1 MKLKHFIGK
10 DIRGYMN
17 FDIHFNDSI
26 TFLIGING
34 SGKTTILKLLSGLL
48 GPSYIELAQIEFSY
62 IELICE
68 RLNSDGERISICCRK
83 KGDII
88 KLSLVGA
95 TGNKVVEDEFKIIPL
110 PTSREQ
116 FAHEP
121 FEMDRINR
129 ALIEFDSLNVVG
141 KIKDLKTPL
150 FLGLNRRTDG
160 RAASFFEREAYYTS
174 YSRHRNFNIEMLF
187 DSVDKALN
195 EIEDMFHTYVRRN
208 AQSQY
213 AISEDF
219 RRKVFSES
227 FKVEKDF
234 LPSLDYRTYIK
245 ELKNLESRRE
255 QLNIAIDKLDVPD
268 LSSQFSTYF
277 DSIEETLG
285 NLIKTSPA
293 NNNEQPSAEHIHAL
307 LQWMIKFTQ
316 FEKID
321 NIIRYAEEYSYRI
334 QKSRELLDRFI
345 DSANLFFNEGKKA
358 INIDKRGDV
367 KISIYGSKRE
377 NTIYELS
384 SGEKQLIILL
394 AHIAFLQ
401 KNNAPI
407 FIIDE
412 PELSLHISWQELFVD
427 ALLKASP
434 HTQYILAT
442 HAPAIISKIERRESC
457 IDLTQYRF

>member
-17 FDIHFNDSI
+17 FDIHFNDNI

-48 GPSYIELAQIEFSY
+48 SPSYIELAQIEFSY

-68 RLNSDGERISICCRK
+68 RLNSDGERISIRCKK
-83 KGDII
+83 KGDNI
-88 KLSLVGA
+88 KLSLVGVTA
-95 TGNKVVEDEFKIIPL
+95 NKVVEDTFKIIPL
-110 PTSREQ
+110 PASREQ

-129 ALIEFDSLNVVG
+129 TLIEFDSLKVVG
-141 KIKDLKTPL
+141 RIKDLKTPL

-160 RAASFFEREAYYTS
+160 RVASYFEREAY
-174 YSRHRNFNIEMLF
+174 YSRHRNFNIDLLF
-187 DSVDKALN
+187 DSVDRALN

-219 RRKVFSES
+219 RKKVFSES
-227 FKVEKDF
+227 FRVEKDF

-245 ELKNLESRRE
+245 ELKKLESRRE

-285 NLIKTSPA
+285 YLIKTSPS
-293 NNNEQPSAEHIHAL
+293 NNDDQPSAEHIHAL

-321 NIIRYAEEYSYRI
+321 NIIQYAEEYSYRI

-345 DSANLFFNEGKKA
+345 DSANLFFNEGNKA

-367 KISIYGSKRE
+367 KISIHGSKRE

-394 AHIAFLQ
+394 AHIAFHQ

-442 HAPAIISKIERRESC
+442 HAPAIISKIERREFC
-457 IDLTQYRF
+457 IDLTQSKF

>member
-1 MKLKHFIGK
+1 MKLKQFIGK

-48 GPSYIELAQIEFSY
+48 GPSYIELAQIEFAY

-68 RLNSDGERISICCRK
+68 RLNSNGEQISIRCKK
-83 KGDII
+83 KGDNI

-95 TGNKVVEDEFKIIPL
+95 TANKVVENEFKIIHL

-116 FAHEP
+116 FVHESL
-121 FEMDRINR
+121 EIDRINR
-129 ALIEFDSLNVVG
+129 ALIEFESLSVVE
-141 KIKDLKTPL
+141 KIKGLKTPL

-160 RAASFFEREAYYTS
+160 RTASFFEREAYY
-174 YSRHRNFNIEMLF
+174 YRHRNFNIDLLF

-219 RRKVFSES
+219 RKKVFSES
-227 FKVEKDF
+227 FRVEKDF
-234 LPSLDYRTYIK
+234 LPSLDYKKYIT
-245 ELKNLESRRE
+245 ELKKLESRRE
-255 QLNIAIDKLDVPD
+255 QLDIAIDKLDVPD

-277 DSIEETLG
+277 DSIEETLE
-285 NLIKTSPA
+285 NLINTSPS
-293 NNNEQPSAEHIHAL
+293 NNDDKPSIEHIHAL

-321 NIIRYAEEYSYRI
+321 NIIQYAEEYSYRI

-345 DSANLFFNEGKKA
+345 DSANVFFNEGKKA

-367 KISIYGSKRE
+367 KISIYGSKKE

-394 AHIAFLQ
+394 AHIAFHQ

-434 HTQYILAT
+434 NTQYILAT
-442 HAPAIISKIERRESC
+442 HAPAIISTIERRANC
-457 IDLTQYRF
+457 IDLTESKF